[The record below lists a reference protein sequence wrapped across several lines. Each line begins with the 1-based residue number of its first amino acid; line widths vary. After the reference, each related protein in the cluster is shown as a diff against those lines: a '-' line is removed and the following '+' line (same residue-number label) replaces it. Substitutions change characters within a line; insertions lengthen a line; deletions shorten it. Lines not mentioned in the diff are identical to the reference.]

1 MRDFFELTKSGIVV
15 FVLLCGAFGFLLA
28 LPPKD
33 PIPWLTF
40 FISMLSLYLVSS
52 GSCALNQI
60 QEIELDRK
68 MDRTKN
74 RPLPSGRMSVRT
86 AGWIAGILLVSGFG
100 IALWFNYLVFFL
112 LLLTVVLYNG
122 FYTYIWKPKWVFGA
136 VPGAVPGAMPI
147 LIGYAAI
154 SSELWRSEII
164 YGFLLM
170 FLWQM
175 PHYWSLAVRY
185 RDDYMK
191 AGFPVM
197 PTRLSRDKALFIIGL
212 YTFCYVGIAIV
223 SPWLAPAGFGYLLL
237 VLPLA
242 AKILWEFVRFYRS
255 DKGER
260 WLPFFLWTTV
270 SILVFLVVPVLDR
283 WHVHTFGI

>member
-1 MRDFFELTKSGIVV
+1 MRDYLDFTKSGIVW
-15 FVLLCGAFGFLLA
+15 FVLLCGAFGFFLGLTPTEPVPWGILA
-28 LPPKD
+28 LT
-33 PIPWLTF
+33 L
-40 FISMLSLYLVSS
+40 LSLYLVSS

-60 QEIELDRK
+60 QELEFDKK

-74 RPLPSGRMSVRT
+74 RPLPSGRMSVRKGT
-86 AGWIAGILLVSGFG
+86 VITLSLLLSGLLLSF
-100 IALWFNYLVFFL
+100 VFSPPVFL
-112 LLLTVVLYNG
+112 LQLATIIMYNG
-122 FYTYIWKPKWVFGA
+122 FYTMIWKPRWTFGA
-136 VPGAVPGAMPI
+136 VPGAIPGAMPV
-147 LIGYAAI
+147 LIGYGAVNTNFW
-154 SSELWRSEII
+154 SSEIV

-185 RDDYMK
+185 KEDYKK

-197 PTRLSRDKALFIIGL
+197 PTQLTKEKALFIIGL
-212 YTFCYVGIAIV
+212 YTFAYVGVAII
-223 SPWLAPAGFGYLLL
+223 SPWVAPAGWGYLFF

-242 AKILWEFVRFYRS
+242 LKVLWEFVKFYRS
-255 DKGER
+255 ER

-283 WHVHTFGI
+283 WHFTKFGI